1 MVELLIT
8 MAGMSLGLRG
18 LPELASEPDEGS
30 SGAKRWRQCANVVYA
45 SCGFHRRIAARFF
58 AANNFVAC
66 TEIDAK
72 NFNFRAADP
81 WREQRSPGEQAG
93 CISQKTQDATE
104 IPTLPETGQ
113 SLIGRV
119 FLRSISAERLG
130 C

>member
-1 MVELLIT
+1 MVELIIT

-18 LPELASEPDEGS
+18 LPELAGEPDEGFT
-30 SGAKRWRQCANVVYA
+30 GGKRWRQCANVVYA

-58 AANNFVAC
+58 RANNFVTF

-81 WREQRSPGEQAG
+81 LRAQPRPGEQAG
-93 CISQKTQDATE
+93 FISQKTQDATE

-119 FLRSISAERLG
+119 FLRSISAERL
-130 C
+130 